1 MVATTEGRVVVLE
14 FNELSPSLMER
25 FIRDGDLPNFERLYS
40 ESLVFTTEAAERPP
54 YLEPW
59 IQWVT
64 VHTGLNYRDH
74 GIYALDE
81 GHTLQAERTWD
92 VVSAAGSPVLVWG
105 SMSLGYRAPIR
116 GIVVPDPWTTKLAP
130 VPETLTSY
138 FRFIQRHVM
147 EHTGERAGLTVRD
160 YARFIGFMLRH
171 GLSLGTAAS
180 MVGQLVGERLGPSR
194 WKRASGLDR
203 LQFDAFRSCYR
214 RVRPRLATF
223 FSNSTAHYQHFHWRE
238 MEPDKF
244 KIKPSH
250 AEMSTYRDT
259 ILFGYRAMD
268 DLVGRFLGLID
279 ADTTLVLCTALS
291 QQPCLL
297 YDDAGGKVLYRA
309 RDLAALLRFAG
320 VSSHRCATPV
330 MAEEFILTFETE
342 QDASAAERGLR
353 ALSVAGQSALL
364 ALRRGT
370 RIHSGC
376 KIFHPLPGDTR
387 LSVDGTQ
394 SSAPF
399 FDLFYQVEGTKS
411 GMHHPDGIFWIR
423 TPARTHAVERE
434 RVPLAAVAPTI
445 LRLLSLSCPSQM
457 AEAHHMGVLLG
468 VLRGCDVDQSRNL
481 AKRVTAE

>member
-1 MVATTEGRVVVLE
+1 
-14 FNELSPSLMER
+14 
-25 FIRDGDLPNFERLYS
+25 
-40 ESLVFTTEAAERPP
+40 
-54 YLEPW
+54 
-59 IQWVT
+59 
-64 VHTGLNYRDH
+64 
-74 GIYALDE
+74 
-81 GHTLQAERTWD
+81 
-92 VVSAAGSPVLVWG
+92 
-105 SMSLGYRAPIR
+105 
-116 GIVVPDPWTTKLAP
+116 
-130 VPETLTSY
+130 
-138 FRFIQRHVM
+138 
-147 EHTGERAGLTVRD
+147 
-160 YARFIGFMLRH
+160 
-171 GLSLGTAAS
+171 
-180 MVGQLVGERLGPSR
+180 
-194 WKRASGLDR
+194 ASGLDR

-259 ILFGYRAMD
+259 ILFGYRAME
-268 DLVGRFLGLID
+268 DLVGRFLGLIVD
-279 ADTTLVLCTALS
+279 GR
-291 QQPCLL
+291 P
-297 YDDAGGKVLYRA
+297 
-309 RDLAALLRFAG
+309 
-320 VSSHRCATPV
+320 
-330 MAEEFILTFETE
+330 
-342 QDASAAERGLR
+342 
-353 ALSVAGQSALL
+353 ALL

-445 LRLLSLSCPSQM
+445 LRRLSLSCPSQL

-468 VLRGCDVDQSRNL
+468 VLR
-481 AKRVTAE
+481 